1 MVQTLKKKGIKL
13 MINKNK
19 LSTLNISLEVRDKL
33 KQAEIAYI
41 SKTGNKGTFIEFCNM
56 VMTAGIEKMKEGE

>member
-1 MVQTLKKKGIKL
+1 
-13 MINKNK
+13 MINKKK
-19 LSTLNISLEVRDKL
+19 LTTLNISLEVRDKL

-56 VMTAGIEKMKEGE
+56 VMLEGIESMANQELLKGM

>member
-1 MVQTLKKKGIKL
+1 
-13 MINKNK
+13 MINKQK
-19 LSTLNISLEVRDKL
+19 LSTLNISLEVRSKL

-56 VMTAGIEKMKEGE
+56 VMTAGIDKMKEGD